1 LILNF
6 RFSQAKLY
14 LLLRF
19 EFCICTVY
27 ISLIVLIKGLISVL
41 KNLLSWLMFGE
52 TLEVLYYRA
61 LKYSDKGKI
70 YKYISVICSKKI
82 NRNFACYLSVKATVG
97 NDIKFP
103 HPVGIVIGDGV
114 ILSDRVTIYQNVTFG
129 AARVGDGVKGLYP
142 KVGKDVVIFAGAKII
157 GDITIGDGAV
167 IGANAVVLIDVPANV
182 SAVGIP
188 AKIVEKILSN

>member
-1 LILNF
+1 ML
-6 RFSQAKLY
+6 KK
-14 LLLRF
+14 LLRWF
-19 EFCICTVY
+19 
-27 ISLIVLIKGLISVL
+27 L
-41 KNLLSWLMFGE
+41 FGE
-52 TLEVLYYRA
+52 PIEALYYRA
-61 LKYSDKGKI
+61 LKYANKGKV
-70 YKYISVICSKKI
+70 YKYISVICLRKI

-129 AARVGDGVKGLYP
+129 AARVGDGIKGLYP

-157 GDITIGDGAV
+157 GDISIGDGAV
-167 IGANAVVLIDVPANV
+167 IGANAVVIRDVPANV

-188 AKIVEKILSN
+188 AKIVEKNVK